1 MRKPTALL
9 LLLAMMLLPACAAR
23 PPGTKPP
30 QRRIRIGFSM
40 DTLAEERWQR
50 DRDLFVARA
59 RALGAEVL
67 IQAAAGD
74 DDLQL
79 SQAENMLR
87 RGIDVLVIVPHNAR
101 AMAPVVAKAHEAGVK
116 VIAYDRLILDA
127 DVDLYISFDSER
139 VGELQAQEMLKRA
152 PRGKYVYVGGAETDH
167 NAYLLRAGVMKV
179 LQPLIDRGE
188 ITLVSDRFTPEWR
201 PESAGRQMTEV
212 LALTEGKLDMV
223 ICANDG
229 TAGGVI
235 QVLGRHGLAG
245 RIPVAGQDADLAAV
259 RRLVEG
265 TQVMTVYKPIRMLA
279 TKAAETAVAMAT
291 DQPYEANHNIENG
304 YRTVAANLLP
314 PVPVT
319 FGNLRETVIKD
330 GFHREEDVFGPTG
343 RGQPGGEE

>member
-1 MRKPTALL
+1 MRKPVALL
-9 LLLAMMLLPACAAR
+9 LLLLLTLLSACSAEK
-23 PPGTKPP
+23 PGTKAA

-59 RALGAEVL
+59 RELGAEVL

-127 DVDLYISFDSER
+127 AVDLYISFDNER
-139 VGELQAQEMLKRA
+139 VGELQALEMLNRV
-152 PRGKYVYVGGAETDH
+152 PRGNYVYVGGAETDN
-167 NAYLLRAGVMKV
+167 NAYMLRAGVLKV
-179 LQPLIDRGE
+179 LQPHIDRGD
-188 ITLVSDRFTPEWR
+188 IKLVSDQFTPEWL
-201 PESAGRQMTEV
+201 PERARDHMTR
-212 LALTEGKLDMV
+212 ALEQTGGQVDAV

-229 TAGGVI
+229 TAGGVV
-235 QVLGRHGLAG
+235 QALYKFGLAG
-245 RIPVAGQDADLAAV
+245 RVPVAGQDADLAAI
-259 RRLVEG
+259 RRLVDG

-279 TKAAETAVAMAT
+279 SKVAETAVAMAAGKEYVT
-291 DQPYEANHNIENG
+291 NSTIENG
-304 YRTVAANLLP
+304 HGAIPAYLLP

-319 FGNLRETVIKD
+319 FRTVRETVIKD
-330 GFHREEDVFGPTG
+330 GFHQEQDVFGPAKEAG
-343 RGQPGGEE
+343 APANE

>member
-1 MRKPTALL
+1 MRKPVALL
-9 LLLAMMLLPACAAR
+9 LLLAMTLLSACATQN
-23 PPGTKPP
+23 PGANSP

-59 RALGAEVL
+59 RELGAEVL

-101 AMAPVVAKAHEAGVK
+101 AMAPVVTKAHEAGVK

-127 DVDLYISFDSER
+127 DVDLYVSFDSER
-139 VGELQAQEMLKRA
+139 VGELQAQDMLRRVPK
-152 PRGKYVYVGGAETDH
+152 GNYVYVGGAPTDN
-167 NAYLLRAGVMKV
+167 NASLLRAGVMKV
-179 LQPLIDRGE
+179 LQPHIDRGD
-188 ITLVSDRFTPEWR
+188 IRLVSDQFTPEWL
-201 PESAGRQMTEV
+201 PERAGGQMAE
-212 LALTEGKLDMV
+212 ALTKTQGKIDAV

-229 TAGGVI
+229 TAGGVV
-235 QVLGRHGLAG
+235 QALYQHGLAG

-259 RRLVEG
+259 RRLVDG
-265 TQVMTVYKPIRMLA
+265 TQVLTVYKPIRLLA

-291 DQPYEANHNIENG
+291 GKEYVTNHTVNNG
-304 YRTVAANLLP
+304 YGKVGAFLLP

-319 FGNLRETVIKD
+319 FRTMRETVIKD
-330 GFHREEDVFGPTG
+330 GFHQESDIFGPAKPD
-343 RGQPGGEE
+343 QPSDGH